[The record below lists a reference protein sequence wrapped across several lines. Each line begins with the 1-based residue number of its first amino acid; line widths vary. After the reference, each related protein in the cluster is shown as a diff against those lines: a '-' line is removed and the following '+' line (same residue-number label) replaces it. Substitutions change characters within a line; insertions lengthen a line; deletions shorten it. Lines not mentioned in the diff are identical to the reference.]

1 MSENNESINEV
12 MENEEKPVMK
22 RNPMLRVAAWILL
35 IGYLF
40 LLGLVVYM
48 VVTGSRYIFAM
59 IFILIMYPLILYL
72 MIWLRK
78 TFGNK

>member
-40 LLGLVVYM
+40 LLGLFVYM

>member
-40 LLGLVVYM
+40 LLGLFVYM
-48 VVTGSRYIFAM
+48 VVTESRYIFAM